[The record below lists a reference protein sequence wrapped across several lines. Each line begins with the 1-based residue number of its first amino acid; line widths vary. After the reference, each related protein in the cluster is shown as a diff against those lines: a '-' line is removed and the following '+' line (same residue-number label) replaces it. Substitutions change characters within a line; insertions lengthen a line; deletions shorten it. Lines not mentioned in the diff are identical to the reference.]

1 MFIRVKILFYIE
13 HTKVSNYN
21 TNLIFKKNISAIK
34 FFYMEKFLS
43 PKFPNN

>member
-21 TNLIFKKNISAIK
+21 LIFKKNISTIK